1 MFDRSIVAETE
12 GESSTGR
19 VGDWFRHEYGRLVA
33 MLCYRFGPQHLE
45 DIEDA
50 VMQALARQLA
60 GSSSQN
66 SSETLL
72 PDDLSRWLY
81 RVACN
86 GFLDTARA
94 RKRHAEILEQQTVA
108 WLPGMTEGMADL
120 DHIVHQ
126 DPDPNFENEL
136 ENGQLYM
143 LFACCDARVP
153 ELSQLMLALNILCGF
168 EVKDISQRLF
178 LTTANVYKRLGRAKA
193 LLREV
198 RFSPAALSTES
209 YGKRLPQVLRILYL
223 MFTEGHLSIRSEYS
237 VRKDFCVDALQLTGM
252 LCRHPVGKLPECFAL
267 MSLMCFQFARLDARN
282 DADGGLL
289 LLEEQDR
296 RRWNRALIQQGM
308 KWLAD
313 SASGEHFSRYHA
325 EASIAAEHALA
336 PSYEATRWDRIVKS
350 YELLEA
356 SQPSAVHRLNRAL
369 ALAEAEG
376 PDKALIL
383 LNDLQPPGWLQASY
397 MWSAVRA
404 DLLRRT
410 GAREEAKRAGQ
421 AAMDLAP
428 TDAIRQ
434 ALARRLQVNR

>member
-50 VMQALARQLA
+50 VMQALARQL
-60 GSSSQN
+60 SSSLSQH
-66 SSETLL
+66 SEDACL

-86 GFLDTARA
+86 GFLDAARA
-94 RKRHAEILEQQTVA
+94 SKRHAEILERQVTA
-108 WLPGMTEGMADL
+108 YLPAMAGPPADVDL
-120 DHIVHQ
+120 PVHQ
-126 DPDPNFENEL
+126 DPEASFEKEL

-143 LFACCDARVP
+143 LFVCCDSRIP
-153 ELSQLMLALNILCGF
+153 ELSQLILALNILCGF
-168 EVKDISQRLF
+168 EVKNLSQRLF
-178 LTTANVYKRLGRAKA
+178 LTPATVYKKLGRAKA
-193 LLREV
+193 LLRDLE
-198 RFSPAALSTES
+198 FDPSEMSPDS
-209 YGKRLPQVLRILYL
+209 YGQRLPSVLRILYL
-223 MFTEGHLSIRSEYS
+223 MFSEGYLSLCSEHS
-237 VRKDFCVDALQLTGM
+237 IRKDFCTDALQLMGI
-252 LCRHPVGKLPECFAL
+252 LCRHSVGKTPECSAL
-267 MSLMCFQFARLDARN
+267 MSLMCFQFARLDARR

-289 LLEEQDR
+289 LLDEQDR
-296 RRWNRALIQQGM
+296 GRWNQGLIQQGL
-308 KWLAD
+308 KWLTA
-313 SASGEHFSRYHA
+313 SAFGDHFSRYHA

-336 PSYEATRWDRIVKS
+336 PSFEATRWDRVVQS

-356 SQPSAVHRLNRAL
+356 SQPSAVHRLNKAL

-376 PDKALIL
+376 PDKALAL
-383 LNDLQPPGWLQASY
+383 LDDERPPGWLQASY

-410 GAREEAKRAGQ
+410 GALDEAKRVGQ
-421 AAMDLAP
+421 TAVDLAP
-428 TDAIRQ
+428 TGAIRR
-434 ALARRLQVNR
+434 ALTKRLKGRS